1 MLRARK
7 TRGSLPSRFGPM
19 FEFLF
24 KYPPTVF
31 SKGTFVLLGEWPI
44 WSMIALVIAA
54 AAGLGWVIWRRR
66 QNIASTMRG
75 PRTAVVWLMQ
85 SLLVC
90 LLLFL
95 LWQPALSIATLQPQ
109 QNIVAVV
116 VDDSK
121 SMSTEEDGQSRKDQV
136 LKTLN
141 SGLLNSLRSK
151 FQVRL
156 YRLGDHLE
164 RIEKTDRLNANAPAT
179 RIGDNLK
186 EVLADSATLPIGAV
200 VLLSDGA
207 DNTGGIDLE
216 TVSELKRQRIPIHTI
231 GFGRERMEHDVELTD
246 VQLPSRSLA
255 KSRLEAQVSF
265 HQWGMKG
272 AKGRLVVR
280 DGGSVLASRDV
291 ILAGDGVTQT
301 ESVLFNAGEAGVKNL
316 QFVVDV
322 LPGEDNK
329 NNNALTRVLNVD
341 NAKPKVVYMEG
352 EPRWD
357 YKFLRRAVE
366 DDKNLDLYSVVR
378 TTQNKL
384 YVQVPKDAPTG
395 ELKDGFPAKV
405 EDLFMYQAI
414 ILGSVEANYFTPAQQ
429 ELIQQF
435 VDRRGGGLLFLGGR
449 TALADGGYDKPPFS
463 DLLPVKLPDHKN
475 TFHRDPANPTLTN
488 AGRDS
493 LITRIEDNP
502 QANVERWKKL
512 PYLMNFQEPGQPKP
526 GALVLAEMTV
536 MGGAKLPLLITQKY
550 GRGRTAVFA
559 TGGDWRW
566 QMLQPVEDLSH
577 EMFWRQ
583 LLRWL
588 VSDTP
593 TRVVTSTTRPVLYDD
608 GRVHLRAEVRDTTY
622 LPTSDAR
629 VEARILGPDGN
640 SQSVEFRP
648 DSLEQGVYTADWDAG
663 KPGSYVAEVIAQRG
677 QQELGRDVVTLRRED
692 GVAEN
697 FHLEQN
703 RDLLEKLSAQ
713 TGGRYYKPDQ
723 VSRLGEEISYSE
735 AGITVRETKDLW
747 DMPVVFFIVLAL
759 CCGEWLLRRKWG
771 VV

>member
-1 MLRARK
+1 
-7 TRGSLPSRFGPM
+7 M

-31 SKGTFVLLGEWPI
+31 AKGTFVLLGEWPL
-44 WSMIALVIAA
+44 WALVALLIAA
-54 AAGLGWVIWRRR
+54 TAGLGWVIWRRR
-66 QNIASTMRG
+66 RSIASTIRG
-75 PRTAVVWLMQ
+75 PRTAAVWLLQ

-90 LLLFL
+90 ILLFL
-95 LWQPALSIATLQPQ
+95 LWQPALSIATLRPQ

-116 VDDSK
+116 IDDSK
-121 SMSTEEDGQSRKDQV
+121 SMATEEGGQSRKDQV

-141 SGLLNSLRSK
+141 DGLLKSLRAK

-164 RIEKTDRLNANAPAT
+164 RIDNVNQLNASAPAT
-179 RIGDNLK
+179 HIGDGLK

-207 DNTGGIDLE
+207 DNTGGVDLE
-216 TVSELKRQRIPIHTI
+216 TISEIKRQRIPIHTV
-231 GFGRERMEHDVELTD
+231 GFGRERMAHDIELTD
-246 VQLPSRSLA
+246 VQLPARSLA
-255 KSRLEAQVSF
+255 KSRLDAQVSF
-265 HQWGMKG
+265 HQWGLKG
-272 AKGRLVVR
+272 AKARLAVR
-280 DGGSVLASRDV
+280 DGGAVLASRDIV
-291 ILAGDGVTQT
+291 LAGDGTTQT

-316 QFVVDV
+316 QFAIDV
-322 LPGEDNK
+322 LPEEDNK
-329 NNNALTRVLNVD
+329 YNNALTRVLYVD
-341 NAKPKVVYMEG
+341 NAKPRVVYMEG

-395 ELKDGFPAKV
+395 ELKDGFPTKV
-405 EDLFMYQAI
+405 EDLFTFQAI
-414 ILGSVEANYFTPAQQ
+414 ILGSVEANYFTAAQQ
-429 ELIQQF
+429 DLIQQF

-449 TALADGGYDKPPFS
+449 SSLADGGYDKPPFS

-475 TFHRDPANPTLTN
+475 TFHRDPAYPRLTA

-493 LITRIEDNP
+493 LITRIEDSP
-502 QANVERWKKL
+502 DANVERWKKL
-512 PYLMNFQEPGQPKP
+512 PFLMDFQEAGQPKP

-536 MGGAKLPLLITQKY
+536 MGGKPLPLLITEKY

-566 QMLQPVEDLSH
+566 QMLQPVQDMSH
-577 EMFWRQ
+577 EIFWRQ

-593 TRVVTSTTRPVLYDD
+593 TRVVPTTTRPVLYDD
-608 GRVHLRAEVRDTTY
+608 GHVHLRAEVRDTTY
-622 LPTSDAR
+622 LPTSDAQ
-629 VEARILGPDGN
+629 VQAHILGPDGN
-640 SQSVEFRP
+640 SQTVDLRP
-648 DSLEQGVYTADWDAG
+648 DSVEPGVYTADWDAAR
-663 KPGSYVAEVIAQRG
+663 PGSYVAEVVAQRG
-677 QQELGRDVVTLRRED
+677 EQELGRGVVTFRRED

-703 RDLLEKLSAQ
+703 RDLLQKLSSE
-713 TGGRYYKPDQ
+713 TGGRYYQPDQ
-723 VSRLGEEISYSE
+723 VGRLGDEISYSD

-747 DMPVVFFIVLAL
+747 DMPVVFFVVLAL